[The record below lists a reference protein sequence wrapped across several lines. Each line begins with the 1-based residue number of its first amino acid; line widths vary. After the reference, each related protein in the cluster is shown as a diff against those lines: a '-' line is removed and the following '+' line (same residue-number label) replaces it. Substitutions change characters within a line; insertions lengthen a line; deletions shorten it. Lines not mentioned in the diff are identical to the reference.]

1 MVSQTRRKY
10 DGDMLVGDFEYW
22 LTYCLSVRKRQITGD
37 PYKSQT
43 TLYQRAIAVVDIQ
56 SSCGSK

>member
-1 MVSQTRRKY
+1 MVSQTRGKH
-10 DGDMLVGDFEYW
+10 DGGMPVAEFEYW

-37 PYKSQT
+37 PYESQT

-56 SSCGSK
+56 PPCGSK